1 MPARLAPAQI
11 RRRWG
16 ICHNMQASEIE
27 APPRI
32 LHVGRPNIGDAEAF
46 LASARDI
53 LESSWLTNNGAYV
66 QRLEEEIQNY
76 LGVKNVIAVCNG
88 TLGLQILLAAS
99 LERIGE
105 VVVPDFTFIATAQ
118 AVTAA
123 GHRVVIA
130 DVDERSH
137 CLSPTAVERL
147 IGPDTVAILGVH
159 LWGNQCFVDEFRD
172 IADRHGVK
180 LFFDAAHA
188 FGSRFKGR
196 AIGGFG
202 DAEVFSF
209 HATKV
214 FNTFEGGAIVTNDD
228 ELASKCR
235 KIRNFGFIGTD
246 RVECLGTNAKMTE
259 ISAAMGLVNL
269 KRVDQFIA
277 DNRRNYLLFKKY
289 EEQIAG
295 LKVLDPGP
303 DMDSNHH
310 YVVARIDEAAFGAS
324 RDEIVDALWN
334 NGVRARR
341 YFHPGVSKT
350 PPYEW
355 LQNAPVPISQH
366 LCQTLIIFPTGPSV
380 TEDDVERIFCVIN
393 GVSGASR

>member
-1 MPARLAPAQI
+1 MLHPQTQPKV
-11 RRRWG
+11 
-16 ICHNMQASEIE
+16 
-27 APPRI
+27 
-32 LHVGRPNIGDAEAF
+32 LHVGRPNIGDADTF

-66 QRLEEEIQNY
+66 QRLEDEIGQY
-76 LGVKNVIAVCNG
+76 LSVKHVIAVCNG
-88 TLGLQILLAAS
+88 TLGLQILLSAS

-105 VVVPDFTFIATAQ
+105 VILPDFTFIATAQ

-130 DVDERSH
+130 DVNERNH
-137 CLSPTAVERL
+137 CLSPSAVESL
-147 IGPDTVAILGVH
+147 IGPDTVGILGVH
-159 LWGNQCFVDEFRD
+159 LWGNQCFVEELRD

-214 FNTFEGGAIVTNDD
+214 FNTFEGGAIVTNND
-228 ELASKCR
+228 ELAAKCR

-246 RVECLGTNAKMTE
+246 NIECLGTNAKMPE

-269 KRVDQFIA
+269 KHVDQFIT
-277 DNRRNYLLFKKY
+277 DNRRNYILFKRHL
-289 EEQIAG
+289 EQIPG
-295 LKVLDPGP
+295 FKVLDHEP
-303 DMDSNHH
+303 DMESNDH
-310 YVVARIDEAAFGAS
+310 YVVARIDETVLGAS
-324 RDEIVDALWN
+324 RDNVVNALWD

-341 YFHPGVSKT
+341 YFYPGISKT

-355 LQNAPVPISQH
+355 LQHAPVPVSQR
-366 LCQTLIIFPTGPSV
+366 LCQTLIVFPTGPSV
-380 TEDDVERIFCVIN
+380 TEDDVEWIADILRSSI
-393 GVSGASR
+393 